1 MERSAR
7 RIEEIRSRMDALRNV
22 EIPTQAFEEL
32 EAELGEAR
40 QSLQQLIDEQQGYID
55 LGFSEDMLPDSFI
68 QQLDAAG
75 LRVGELEDQMDQL
88 RERGEAF
95 NLGSEGDEYATLFQ
109 QLQQAESEMENL
121 NRQHDIYV
129 QRQEAANQRAAE
141 EVNRTREEQA
151 AEERLNQIRESAVV
165 SNQRVVELVRER
177 EALLRQI
184 AEFEEADVAEGY
196 EGYEN
201 AVRRLDEVREELSNI
216 RSEETRTQSTTED
229 LGNSFSRIVGV
240 AKGSLSKV
248 AEIAKTGISKAFSS
262 IQQKV
267 TKTTKSIKEL
277 TKRMLS
283 MLSAVFVFNM
293 ISRALQTMLSGLQKG
308 LQNLAQYSSE
318 YNKTMSDFKGATAT
332 FSNTLATAFEPV
344 LNTVIPI
351 LTKLIN
357 TLAVGISYVT
367 QFLAALSGKSTY
379 TKAKKQVVDYA
390 DSLDTATKSAD
401 KAKKAL
407 LGFDELNVLENKD
420 DSDSGKTSSNGANM
434 FEEAPV
440 DNKWADIAE
449 DIKEMWEKADF
460 TELGAKL
467 GQKLKNALDSIP
479 WDEIKEKAGKIGKS
493 LATLIGGFVETEGL
507 GYSIGTTLAQ
517 AINTAFTF
525 LSQFVQNLNWA
536 SVGKF
541 IAEGCNGLFEGIEWD
556 KIETTFVEGAKGL
569 AELVNNFTDNFHW
582 DNISTTISNGINI
595 CVKALRKLFGED
607 GIDFKELG
615 SKLGEQLM
623 ETIRKTDFED
633 MGRALADI
641 LNSVCDFIVGISGE
655 LKFGEIIKAIID
667 FLKGFLDET
676 DFEDLGKV
684 FMTLLGTVLA
694 SKALKTAFGTLIGNI
709 ITSIGESIS
718 LEAFAG
724 LAGSFFTWFLA
735 AIGAAVAGFNFGKW
749 LGEKL
754 FPEDA
759 EFYSDFSWSDV
770 FSSFTDGSWLGA
782 IKLMWED
789 LKTFISNKIT
799 EVKLVIGSV
808 LDTIQT
814 TWNTVWGTIKAVA
827 SAIWN
832 AISTFISEKIAEV
845 KSVISTTI
853 ITIQAIWNTV
863 WTTIKTFVS
872 SIWNAIKTVVS
883 TTINTVKSIISRVIS
898 AIKTTW
904 NTVWTNIKTIVTT
917 IWNSIKT
924 TISDTINKIKTTIS
938 TVISAIKTTWN
949 NTWTSVKDK
958 ATTIWS
964 SIKTKIS
971 ESITNI
977 KTKIS
982 ETLDNIKK
990 YWSEVWEN
998 MKKTVSDIFD
1008 GIWSTIKGVINSIL
1022 GGVESMANGV
1032 VEALNTVIRALN
1044 NFKVTFPDW
1053 VPLAGGKTLGFSLT
1067 ELNKVSIPRLA
1078 TGTVV
1083 PPSMSPFLAML
1094 GDNNAE
1100 TEVVSPLSTMKQA
1113 FLEAL
1118 QENGGTGTVQIYLE
1132 GDAAGVFRIVKQEN
1146 DKQKKRNG
1154 GKSVL
1159 A

>member
-7 RIEEIRSRMDALRNV
+7 RIEDIRNRMDALRDV
-22 EIPTQAFEEL
+22 QIPTQAFEEL
-32 EAELGEAR
+32 ETELEEAR
-40 QSLQQLIDEQQGYID
+40 QSLQQLIDEQQGYFD
-55 LGFSEDMLPDSFI
+55 LGFTEDMLPDTFI

-75 LRVGELEDQMDQL
+75 MRVGELEEQMEQL

-95 NLGSEGDEYATLFQ
+95 TLGSEGDEYAGLYQ

-121 NRQHDIYV
+121 NRQHDIYT
-129 QRQEAANQRAAE
+129 QRQEVANQRAAE

-151 AEERLNQIRESAVV
+151 AEERLNQIRESAIV
-165 SNQRVVELVRER
+165 SNQRIVDLVRER

-184 AEFEEADVAEGY
+184 SEYEDADVAEGY

-201 AVRRLDEVREELSNI
+201 AVRRLNEVREELSNI
-216 RSEETRTQSTTED
+216 RSEEERTRSITDS
-229 LGNSFSRIVGV
+229 LGGSFERIAGV

-248 AEIAKTGISKAFSS
+248 AEIAKNGISKAFSS
-262 IQQKV
+262 IKQKV
-267 TKTTKSIKEL
+267 TKTTQSIKEL

-283 MLSAVFVFNM
+283 MLSAVFVFNL
-293 ISRALQTMLSGLQKG
+293 ISKALQSMVSGLQKG

-318 YNKTMSDFKGATAT
+318 YNKTMSDFKSATAT

-357 TLAVGISYVT
+357 TLGIGISYVT

-390 DSLDTATKSAD
+390 GSLDTAAASAD
-401 KAKKAL
+401 KARKAL
-407 LGFDELNVLENKD
+407 LGFDELNVLESND
-420 DSDSGKTSSNGANM
+420 TSSVGGRGSTGSNGADM

-440 DNKWADIAE
+440 DNKWADLAD
-449 DIKEMWEKADF
+449 DIKKMWEKADF

-479 WDEIKEKAGKIGKS
+479 WGEIKEKAGKLGKS

-525 LSQFVQNLNWA
+525 LSEAVNMLPWD

-541 IAEGCNGLFEGIEWD
+541 LAEGCNGLFEGIEWD
-556 KIETTFVEGAKGL
+556 KIESTFVGGAQGL
-569 AELVNNFTDNFHW
+569 VELVNTFFSPENFHW
-582 DNISTTISNGINI
+582 DNISTTLANAVNI
-595 CVKALRKLFGED
+595 VVKTIRTLFGEG
-607 GIDFKELG
+607 GIDFKTIGSNLG
-615 SKLGEQLM
+615 KQLN
-623 ETIRKTDFED
+623 ETIKKIDFEEL
-633 MGRALADI
+633 GRALADI
-641 LNSVCDFIVGISGE
+641 LNSACDFLVGICGE
-655 LKFGEIIKAIID
+655 LNLEDIINAITD

-676 DFEDLGKV
+676 DFEDLGTV

-694 SKALKTAFGTLIGNI
+694 SKALKTAFGTLISNI
-709 ITSIGESIS
+709 VTSIGSSLS
-718 LEAFAG
+718 LETFIS
-724 LAGSFFTWFLA
+724 LAGSFLGWVLA
-735 AIGAAVAGFNFGKW
+735 AIGAAIAGFNFGKW

-759 EFYSDFSWSDV
+759 EFYSDFSWADV
-770 FSSFTDGSWLGA
+770 FSSFTDGTWLEA
-782 IKLMWED
+782 IKLIWED
-789 LKTFISNKIT
+789 FKTFVSKKIE
-799 EVKLVIGSV
+799 EVKLVIES
-808 LDTIQT
+808 TIAIIAT
-814 TWNTVWGTIKAVA
+814 NWKIIWTTIKTVA
-827 SAIWN
+827 STVWN
-832 AISTFISEKIAEV
+832 AIKTTVSNAINTV
-845 KSVISTTI
+845 KTTI
-853 ITIQAIWNTV
+853 SRIINTIKTIWNTV
-863 WTTIKTFVS
+863 WTSIKTTATN
-872 SIWNAIKTVVS
+872 IWNNIKKVVS
-883 TTINTVKSIISRVIS
+883 DAINKVKTTISTVIN

-904 NTVWTNIKTIVTT
+904 NTVWTNIKTKVTT
-917 IWNSIKT
+917 IWTGIKTTVSNTISSIKT
-924 TISDTINKIKTTIS
+924 TITTVLNKIKTVWS
-938 TVISAIKTTWN
+938 TVWNGMKTTVTTVFN
-949 NTWTSVKDK
+949 NM
-958 ATTIWS
+958 WS
-964 SIKTKIS
+964 A
-971 ESITNI
+971 
-977 KTKIS
+977 
-982 ETLDNIKK
+982 
-990 YWSEVWEN
+990 
-998 MKKTVSDIFD
+998 M
-1008 GIWSTIKGVINSIL
+1008 KGVINTIL

-1032 VEALNTVIRALN
+1032 IKAINSMISRLNSI
-1044 NFKVTFPDW
+1044 KVDIPDW
-1053 VPLAGGKTLGFSLT
+1053 SPVGGGTKIGFNLPQFSQ
-1067 ELNKVSIPRLA
+1067 VSIPRLA

-1118 QENGGTGTVQIYLE
+1118 QENGGVGAMHIYLE
-1132 GDAAGVFRIVKQEN
+1132 GDAAGVFRIVRQEN